1 MLEARGL
8 LKRIGVLR
16 RPEPD
21 DGLSTSL
28 FSGEGLEMSIAFSA
42 AYENAEASS
51 RLYAQRFPA
60 AGFLKTILL
69 RRIGSAL
76 QRQRISQQVKHH
88 AHPSA
93 GVQFP
98 LDGEPDREDD
108 RGRLGQHTAHQR
120 SASPTASVMKPMPA
134 PCFTDSQCIRWL
146 NAAVSRV
153 ARK

>member
-1 MLEARGL
+1 MKIIGVSDRFCGGTRTHFEGLSERHNPIVRRIVRRARPMLEARGL

-60 AGFLKTILL
+60 AGFL
-69 RRIGSAL
+69 
-76 QRQRISQQVKHH
+76 
-88 AHPSA
+88 
-93 GVQFP
+93 
-98 LDGEPDREDD
+98 
-108 RGRLGQHTAHQR
+108 
-120 SASPTASVMKPMPA
+120 
-134 PCFTDSQCIRWL
+134 
-146 NAAVSRV
+146 
-153 ARK
+153 